1 MPAYTLRSAILA
13 VIVIAA
19 PSVNAQAPTPAAAN
33 TGNCADELRARGL
46 TSGMPGFDTE
56 YVACRERRRAA
67 VRSGTHGADA
77 QLGALC
83 KEELVDRGFVP
94 GVGAYQA
101 EMHKCLDRRKS
112 EGNAGTADFTAD
124 KPFGRGKVQDYLNAI
139 YAGDFAAMRATDAEL
154 GQRMQTAMN
163 VSLFNLVAQNYLA
176 AYPVIY
182 KSCLEPDAPTVTVGE
197 VFDEVKR
204 DGRGIET
211 SRRQVDERRKIPV
224 NRKLLPVARH
234 AGVKSSG
241 MDDEFAARLAG
252 FDLGELS
259 FRNVD
264 SIVRRTMHR
273 RPCDD
278 AVTRKLEEAFIKIAE
293 RGGVR

>member
-1 MPAYTLRSAILA
+1 MPAYTLCSAILA
-13 VIVIAA
+13 AFVIAA
-19 PSVNAQAPTPAAAN
+19 PSVNAQAATSSAAN

-56 YVACRERRRAA
+56 YVACGERQRAA
-67 VRSGTHGADA
+67 VLSGAHGHFV
-77 QLGALC
+77 QIGTLC

-94 GVGAYQA
+94 GVGAYQP
-101 EMHKCLDRRKS
+101 EMNKCLARRKS
-112 EGNAGTADFTAD
+112 EGSAGTADFTAD

-139 YAGDFAAMRATDAEL
+139 YAGDFAAMRATDAAL
-154 GQRMQTAMN
+154 GQRMQTGMN

-176 AYPVIY
+176 AYPAIY
-182 KSCLEPDAPTVTVGE
+182 KSCLEPDAPTVTVGA
-197 VFDEVKR
+197 VYDEVKR
-204 DGRGIET
+204 DGRGIELG
-211 SRRQVDERRKIPV
+211 RRQVDERQRIPV

-241 MDDEFAARLAG
+241 LDDEFALRLAG
-252 FDLGELS
+252 FELGELS

-264 SIVRRTMHR
+264 SIVRRTMQR
-273 RPCDD
+273 RSCND
-278 AVTRKLEEAFIKIAE
+278 AVTRRLEDAFIKIAE